1 MPAAAEAAPERRS
14 PARGNQPPRCP
25 LHHHPVVALS
35 IMIMVASAAQVGAWF
50 LQRDPTVNSTSACSS
65 LVAHDLVYR
74 PAVQWLEARIPDSL
88 TATRAV
94 FVAHVAVCLLSAA
107 AWYASAYL
115 AFGAGWAFWTAV
127 FWAAH
132 PLFAITAQRPG
143 AMGLTMLGVAGSW
156 MLLAWWGRSASL
168 RVAFIAGLS
177 WGLTLF
183 TSLLPLLLVPFLL
196 IALLLSPPGLIRRL
210 AGSLLF
216 AAAFLLPAAAGWGLL
231 RASGQSAAF
240 RDRLEID
247 LWNRID
253 VADGSSMSRAA
264 REVRAARSPDALKP
278 SAAAFLASQVLQTPG
293 DAVWWLARRFAL
305 APVAGAASVSGGA
318 MAAVQWSALLP
329 AAWGLLVA
337 LRLRPWRWAT
347 ATGATMS
354 LLVWGWAAL
363 VDPRARALAP
373 VCAFAVT
380 LAIIGMADLYERVFG
395 RRLITSR

>member
-1 MPAAAEAAPERRS
+1 MPAAARATPERRS
-14 PARGNQPPRCP
+14 VVPPPEPPRSP

-35 IMIMVASAAQVGAWF
+35 VMLIVASAAQVTAWLF
-50 LQRDPTVNSTSACSS
+50 RHDPAITTAAPCSS
-65 LVAHDLVYR
+65 LIVHDLVYR
-74 PAVQWLEARIPDSL
+74 PAVQWIEARIPDSL
-88 TATRAV
+88 AAARVV
-94 FVAHVAVCLLSAA
+94 FFAHMTVCLLSAA
-107 AWYASAYL
+107 AWYTAVYL
-115 AFGAGWAFWTAV
+115 AFGAGWAFWTAA
-127 FWAAH
+127 FWVAH

-143 AMGLTMLGVAGSW
+143 AMGLTMLAVAGSW
-156 MLLAWWGRSASL
+156 MLLTWWARSAGL

-183 TSLLPLLLVPFLL
+183 TSLLPLLLAPFLL
-196 IALLLSPPGLIRRL
+196 IGILFSPPVLARRL
-210 AGSLLF
+210 AATLLF
-216 AAAFLLPAAAGWGLL
+216 ATAFLLPAAAGWGLL
-231 RASGQSAAF
+231 RTSGQSSAF
-240 RDRLEID
+240 RGRLEID

-264 REVRAARSPDALKP
+264 RAVRAARSPESP
-278 SAAAFLASQVLQTPG
+278 GPGPVAFLGSQVLRAPG
-293 DAVWWLARRFAL
+293 DSAWWLARRFVL
-305 APVAGAASVSGGA
+305 APVSGSGAAPGGP
-318 MAAVQWSALLP
+318 MALLQWSALLP

-395 RRLITSR
+395 RRLIPSR